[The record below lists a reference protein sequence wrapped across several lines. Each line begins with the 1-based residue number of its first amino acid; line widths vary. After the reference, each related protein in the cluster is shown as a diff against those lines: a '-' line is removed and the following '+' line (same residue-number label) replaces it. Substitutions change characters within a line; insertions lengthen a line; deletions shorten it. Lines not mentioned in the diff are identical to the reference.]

1 MIYCDLL
8 AIPINVGH
16 LFLWDPYPSTWK
28 SLLVTQH
35 SSHLPLSE
43 HHSHSPGP
51 FSLFVPPELGFKIW
65 PLTSA
70 HPPPSLLFQ
79 SWPIVFLFLGPDC
92 LSPPPSENNHLL
104 WFLFDFPPLVYVGNP
119 YSANVSWTVRKTW
132 PFHCSHLLSFS
143 NSQCEEARNQ
153 DLRIPWVNAKTQS
166 SKQKHKGNYYFKST
180 KNGNTFF

>member
-16 LFLWDPYPSTWK
+16 LFLWAPYPSTWK

-35 SSHLPLSE
+35 SSNLPLSE

-51 FSLFVPPELGFKIW
+51 FSLFAPPELGFKIW
-65 PLTSA
+65 PLTSV
-70 HPPPSLLFQ
+70 HPPHPFFTKVGQLHFCSLVLIASAPSVWEQPF
-79 SWPIVFLFLGPDC
+79 IM
-92 LSPPPSENNHLL
+92 
-104 WFLFDFPPLVYVGNP
+104 FLFDFPPLVYVGNP
-119 YSANVSWTVRKTW
+119 YSANVSWTVRKAW

-143 NSQCEEARNQ
+143 NSQCEEVRNQ